1 MRCKVFNC
9 NGFNIHTIKID
20 KYRTTTMNILFRKT
34 LKKEDISSYAILAR
48 LLTYTSKKYPKKRDV
63 SIELERLYNS
73 FIYGSSNIEGNTLNF
88 EITYD
93 FLNPKYCFD
102 GYLEEVIK
110 FPFELINHPNIKDGK
125 FDSDSYNVC
134 VNQFKTIIEEEKEYA
149 SGYAMRRSL
158 ECMDSNSPVSYSSL
172 GYLEDLERIDASTLV
187 KAYKKLFTDFVID
200 IYIAGD
206 IDMDAVVNN
215 IKKYFVVSKNK
226 GSYGSLYVDN
236 AIRPE
241 VKEVI
246 EFGNYEQ
253 ASFLMVYNMVDFTK
267 RERDIVL
274 PIFNSI
280 FGGNELTSKLYLNV
294 REKNSL
300 CYNIVS
306 YFMKFGG
313 VFIVRAGI
321 DEKNK
326 DKCVKLVNKCLSEMV
341 NGKFSDEDI
350 LCAKKT
356 RINQVKQREDST
368 YSLIN
373 IQLANDLDNVLSGN
387 KLINEYKTVTK
398 KEIVNLAKKI
408 KINLIYML
416 CKEGSDGTN

>member
-1 MRCKVFNC
+1 
-9 NGFNIHTIKID
+9 
-20 KYRTTTMNILFRKT
+20 
-34 LKKEDISSYAILAR
+34 
-48 LLTYTSKKYPKKRDV
+48 
-63 SIELERLYNS
+63 
-73 FIYGSSNIEGNTLNF
+73 
-88 EITYD
+88 
-93 FLNPKYCFD
+93 
-102 GYLEEVIK
+102 
-110 FPFELINHPNIKDGK
+110 
-125 FDSDSYNVC
+125 
-134 VNQFKTIIEEEKEYA
+134 
-149 SGYAMRRSL
+149 
-158 ECMDSNSPVSYSSL
+158 
-172 GYLEDLERIDASTLV
+172 
-187 KAYKKLFTDFVID
+187 
-200 IYIAGD
+200 
-206 IDMDAVVNN
+206 
-215 IKKYFVVSKNK
+215 
-226 GSYGSLYVDN
+226 
-236 AIRPE
+236 
-241 VKEVI
+241 
-246 EFGNYEQ
+246 
-253 ASFLMVYNMVDFTK
+253 MVYNMVDFTK